1 MLTALTPKDH
11 FYVSAAVILL
21 EMEEIVQVF
30 KFCILK
36 EKSICMDK
44 SCNAYFI
51 FCLLGKPLAMV
62 SGRIAPPLSPLST
75 LSSKLCTFSVQ
86 NTKK

>member
-36 EKSICMDK
+36 EKSICMV
-44 SCNAYFI
+44 NH
-51 FCLLGKPLAMV
+51 AM
-62 SGRIAPPLSPLST
+62 
-75 LSSKLCTFSVQ
+75 CTSFFVYWE
-86 NTKK
+86 NL

>member
-11 FYVSAAVILL
+11 FYVSATVILL

-36 EKSICMDK
+36 EKGIWI
-44 SCNAYFI
+44 NY
-51 FCLLGKPLAMV
+51 AMCYSFFVYWAHV
-62 SGRIAPPLSPLST
+62 S
-75 LSSKLCTFSVQ
+75 
-86 NTKK
+86 